1 MTLTLFRWFDS
12 PEEGRDFVV
21 VSEFSSNRTFF
32 LNDVLL
38 LLLLLGNV
46 EDEEVG
52 LNVVD
57 EDGRVNLVE
66 SVLKL
71 INLIDFCQYYSSKYE
86 TCFFKYI

>member
-1 MTLTLFRWFDS
+1 M
-12 PEEGRDFVV
+12 
-21 VSEFSSNRTFF
+21 SEFSSNRTFF

-71 INLIDFCQYYSSKYE
+71 INLIDMKYE

>member
-1 MTLTLFRWFDS
+1 M
-12 PEEGRDFVV
+12 
-21 VSEFSSNRTFF
+21 SEFSSNRTFF

-38 LLLLLGNV
+38 LLLLLLFGNV
-46 EDEEVG
+46 EDEEVR